1 MLLKTRAVVL
11 DVTPY
16 AEASVIVKTYTASHG
31 LQSFLVNG
39 VRKQRPRFA
48 PTLFQP
54 LALIEVVSYFRK
66 HGGLHRVTE
75 VVAMPPLVHIPY
87 DTVKTTMAMFMA
99 EVVYRSVREEESNA
113 ELFGFIDHAVQILD
127 LQHDTPIDF
136 HLIFCLQLTRYL
148 GFYPGGRHGN
158 GSVYFD
164 LKEGLFRVDVPQH
177 AYYLDPRLSSRL
189 LQLLD
194 SSMENGP
201 ASIITSADRKSL
213 LQAIIT
219 YYELHHTQGFGIRS
233 HQVLAELMH

>member
-1 MLLKTRAVVL
+1 MLLKSRAVVL
-11 DVTPY
+11 DVSPY
-16 AEASVIVKTYTASHG
+16 AEASVIVKAYTASHG

-54 LALIEVVSYFRK
+54 LALIELVAYFRK
-66 HGGLHRVTE
+66 QGGLHRVTE

-87 DTVKTTMAMFMA
+87 DTVKTTMAIFMA

-113 ELFGFIDHAVQILD
+113 ELFGFIDHGVQILD
-127 LQHDTPIDF
+127 LQQDTPTDF

-148 GFYPGGRHGN
+148 GFYPGGRYGN
-158 GSVYFD
+158 GSTFFD
-164 LKEGLFRVDVPQH
+164 LKEGLFRSDAPQH
-177 AYYLDPRLSSRL
+177 PYFLDPHLCSRL
-189 LQLLD
+189 YLLLD

-201 ASIITSADRKSL
+201 DSNLTSAERKSI

-219 YYELHHTQGFGIRS
+219 YYELHHTQGFTIRS
-233 HQVLAELMH
+233 HQVLAELMQ

>member
-11 DVTPY
+11 DVSPY
-16 AEASVIVKTYTASHG
+16 AEASVIVKAYTATHG

-54 LALIEVVSYFRK
+54 LALIELVAYFRK
-66 HGGLHRVTE
+66 QGGLHRVTE

-87 DTVKTTMAMFMA
+87 DTVKTTMAIFMA
-99 EVVYRSVREEESNA
+99 EVVYRSVREEESNT

-127 LQHDTPIDF
+127 LQHDTPTDF

-148 GFYPGGRHGN
+148 GFYPGGRYGN
-158 GSVYFD
+158 GSGFFD
-164 LKEGLFRVDVPQH
+164 LKEGVFRQDVPQH
-177 AYYLDPRLSSRL
+177 PYYLDPRMSSRF
-189 LQLLD
+189 QELLD
-194 SSMENGP
+194 SSMEDGIHSP
-201 ASIITSADRKSL
+201 ISLVDRKSL
-213 LQAIIT
+213 LQTIIS

-233 HQVLAELMH
+233 HQVLAELMQ